1 MRGLTIK
8 PAPGLLVDGGPPT
21 ALIDLLLAALPSP
34 NTRRA
39 YRHAISELFSY
50 AAGRQVTRALLLEW
64 RAALA
69 TRISAATVNLQL
81 SAVRRLVREARRSG
95 AIDGHEAAEL
105 LEVRGLPQRGRRT
118 GNWLTKEQARQ
129 ILALPNRKTLR
140 GKRNYCVIA
149 LLIGCGVRRSELA
162 ALDVEA
168 LKRRDNRWVLADL
181 VGKGGRT
188 RTVAVPG
195 WVMVAID
202 QWRAAAKITG
212 GRLIRRLT
220 LAAGGLSEYAI
231 WEIVSHAAAK
241 IGVTNLGPHDL
252 RRTCAKLCRS
262 KGGDIEQIQF
272 MLGHES
278 IRTTQLYLGTMQ
290 NLETAVN
297 DNLGL

>member
-1 MRGLTIK
+1 MRGQAIK
-8 PAPGLLVDGGPPT
+8 PAPGLLVGGHTPT
-21 ALIDLLLAALPSP
+21 ALIDLVLAALPSR

-39 YRHAISELFSY
+39 YRLAIRQLFTFS
-50 AAGRQVTRALLLEW
+50 AGRPVTRGLLLEW

-69 TRISAATVNLQL
+69 MKISAATVNLQL
-81 SAVRRLVREARRSG
+81 SAVRKLVREARRTG
-95 AIDGHEAAEL
+95 AIDGQEASEL
-105 LEVRGLPQRGRRT
+105 LEVPGLPRRGART
-118 GNWLTKEQARQ
+118 GNWLTPEQARML
-129 ILALPNRKTLR
+129 LAVPNRKTLR
-140 GKRNYCVIA
+140 GKRNYCVLA
-149 LLIGCGVRRSELA
+149 LLIGCALRRTELS
-162 ALDVEA
+162 ALDVET
-168 LKRRDNRWVLADL
+168 LQRRDGRWVLTDI
-181 VGKGGRT
+181 VGKGGRV

-202 QWRAAAKITG
+202 SWRAAAKIEH

-220 LAAGGLSEYAI
+220 LAPVGLSEYAI

-241 IGVTNLGPHDL
+241 IGVPSFGPHDL

-278 IRTTQLYLGTMQ
+278 IKTTQLYLGTMQ